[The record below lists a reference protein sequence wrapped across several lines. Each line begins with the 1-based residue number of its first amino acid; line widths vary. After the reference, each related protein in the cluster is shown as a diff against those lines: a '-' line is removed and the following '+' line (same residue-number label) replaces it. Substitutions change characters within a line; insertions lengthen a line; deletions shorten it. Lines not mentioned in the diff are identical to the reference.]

1 MQRRYFTLTLSAL
14 MLGLATSPTISAENQ
29 APLDGKVVLSR
40 LLDIIDQVGIIL
52 PGEGFKSI
60 KLQDPIEK
68 LIRLLG

>member
-1 MQRRYFTLTLSAL
+1 
-14 MLGLATSPTISAENQ
+14 MLGLVTSPTINAENQ
-29 APLDGKVVLSR
+29 AP
-40 LLDIIDQVGIIL
+40 LLDIIDQVSIIL